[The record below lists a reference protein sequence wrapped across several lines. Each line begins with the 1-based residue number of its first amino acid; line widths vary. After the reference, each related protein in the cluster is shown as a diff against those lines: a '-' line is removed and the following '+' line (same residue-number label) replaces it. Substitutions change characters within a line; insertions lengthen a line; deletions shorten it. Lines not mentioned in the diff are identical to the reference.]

1 MVVFIQKK
9 LWIYYMILNLWIKK
23 VEYYFI
29 CIILSVLFYVNFK
42 NKIIWID
49 RNTSL
54 TKISM
59 LNRYDDIVLIKNN
72 NIERNK
78 YKKINTIKINQ
89 MIIYSV
95 VLSYWKH

>member
-1 MVVFIQKK
+1 
-9 LWIYYMILNLWIKK
+9 
-23 VEYYFI
+23 
-29 CIILSVLFYVNFK
+29 
-42 NKIIWID
+42 
-49 RNTSL
+49 
-54 TKISM
+54 M

-95 VLSYWKH
+95 VLSY